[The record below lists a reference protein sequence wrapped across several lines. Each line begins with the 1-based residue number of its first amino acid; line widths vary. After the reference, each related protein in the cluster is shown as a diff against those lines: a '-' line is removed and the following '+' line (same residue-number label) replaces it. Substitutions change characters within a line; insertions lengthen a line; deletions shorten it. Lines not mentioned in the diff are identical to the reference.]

1 MSKTSLRFNEYK
13 FFRLCDMLHNLIVA
27 RYYECLAVL
36 PLRNTMKQLFG
47 KGLLALLLKSI
58 SAMAIV
64 TTASMVSVNAQAADM
79 TKALVQNYAAAM
91 KSSANSQNIN
101 QVARLVSDD
110 ALISMSRK
118 GRSTSL
124 DKEAYLKLLQ
134 NSWSKTSNYRY
145 DINIDNIVI
154 TGSQAKANVT
164 TNESWVKDGQKVSF
178 VTTSRVTLTLST
190 GNAVLLR
197 AVSQVAI
204 N

>member
-1 MSKTSLRFNEYK
+1 MK
-13 FFRLCDMLHNLIVA
+13 RLW
-27 RYYECLAVL
+27 
-36 PLRNTMKQLFG
+36 G
-47 KGLLALLLKSI
+47 KGLLALLMKSASVTAI
-58 SAMAIV
+58 MAAASTMAI
-64 TTASMVSVNAQAADM
+64 SAQAATM
-79 TKALVQNYAAAM
+79 TEALVQNYATAM
-91 KSSANSQNIN
+91 KSAANSQSIN

-118 GRSTSL
+118 GKSTSL
-124 DKEAYLKLLQ
+124 DKDAYLKLLQ
-134 NSWSKTSNYRY
+134 NSWSNTSNYRY
-145 DINIDNIVI
+145 DINVDNIVI
-154 TGSQAKANVT
+154 TGEQAKANVT

>member
-1 MSKTSLRFNEYK
+1 
-13 FFRLCDMLHNLIVA
+13 
-27 RYYECLAVL
+27 
-36 PLRNTMKQLFG
+36 MKKLWG
-47 KGLLALLLKSI
+47 KGLLALLMKSA
-58 SAMAIV
+58 SVTAIV
-64 TTASMVSVNAQAADM
+64 AAASTMTISAQAATM
-79 TKALVQNYAAAM
+79 TEALVQNYATAM
-91 KSSANSQNIN
+91 KSAANSQSLN

-118 GRSTSL
+118 GKSTSL
-124 DKEAYLKLLQ
+124 DKDAYLKLLQ
-134 NSWSKTSNYRY
+134 NSWSNTSNYRY
-145 DINIDNIVI
+145 DINVDNIVI
-154 TGSQAKANVT
+154 TGEQAKANVT

>member
-1 MSKTSLRFNEYK
+1 MK
-13 FFRLCDMLHNLIVA
+13 RLW
-27 RYYECLAVL
+27 
-36 PLRNTMKQLFG
+36 G
-47 KGLLALLLKSI
+47 KGLLALLMKSA
-58 SAMAIV
+58 SVTAIV
-64 TTASMVSVNAQAADM
+64 AAASTMTISAQAATM
-79 TKALVQNYAAAM
+79 TEALVQNYATAM
-91 KSSANSQNIN
+91 KSAANSQSLN

-118 GRSTSL
+118 GKSTSL
-124 DKEAYLKLLQ
+124 DKDAYLKLLQ
-134 NSWSKTSNYRY
+134 NSWSNTSNCRY
-145 DINIDNIVI
+145 DINVDNIVI
-154 TGSQAKANVT
+154 TGEQAKANVT